1 MVQTL
6 LVPFDFSPSST
17 RALAHALDL
26 AERTGAHLHLRYVQE
41 IPLGPLVGG
50 DPSPKAD
57 EQTLQEEF
65 EARCRDE
72 LEGLPL
78 VPDDDHL
85 TISAERSGDV
95 ASSLVQFAETEDADL
110 IAMGTLG
117 RRGAKRVFFGSTA
130 EEVLR
135 TAPCPV
141 LTTRAEEE
149 ENGAVSRSAAV
160 DRLVVPIDF
169 SGASRAALRYAAGLS
184 GVYRVPMILVHVVEL
199 PDLPPAYEMEF
210 SDSDVEAAAERV
222 ESDLRQ
228 WGQSIETDD
237 TALSYVV
244 DAGDPAQTILQVA
257 SEPRDLVVM
266 ATAGRSGLKRTML
279 GSVAEDVLRR
289 APGPVI
295 SGRTFPSE

>member
-6 LVPFDFSPSST
+6 LVPFDFSPSSR
-17 RALAHALDL
+17 RAWAHALDL

-50 DPSPKAD
+50 DPSPRAD

-65 EARCRDE
+65 EARCREE
-72 LEGLPL
+72 LAGRPF

-95 ASSLVQFAETEDADL
+95 APSLVQFAETEDADL

-141 LTTRAEEE
+141 LTARVEEE
-149 ENGAVSRSAAV
+149 ENGSVRAPAALE
-160 DRLVVPIDF
+160 RLVVPIDF
-169 SGASRAALRYAAGLS
+169 SEASRAALRYAARLA
-184 GVYRVPMILVHVVEL
+184 GVYEAPMTLVHVVEL
-199 PDLPPAYEMEF
+199 PDLPPAYEVEF
-210 SDSDVEAAAERV
+210 ADPDVQAAAERA
-222 ESDLRQ
+222 EADLRQ
-228 WGQSIETDD
+228 WGESIETDD
-237 TALSYVV
+237 AALSYVV
-244 DAGDPAQTILQVA
+244 DAGDPASTILRVA
-257 SEPRDLVVM
+257 SEPGDLVVM
-266 ATAGRSGLKRTML
+266 ATEGLSGLKRTML